1 MVLVWDD
8 TRSIA
13 IFRKVLIAITAK
25 LEGDDESF
33 FSVAKDMG
41 RGPDADTIH

>member
-8 TRSIA
+8 TRCIA
-13 IFRKVLIAITAK
+13 LFRKVLDAIAEK
-25 LEGDDESF
+25 LEGDDKS

-41 RGPDADTIH
+41 RGPESDSIH